1 MSQRKSVIYPQAIW
15 KVKAI
20 DYEKKY
26 SEFDL
31 YDIMN
36 AQLLFTV
43 FLINSISLSGK
54 ADAFCGKLVRFMI

>member
-1 MSQRKSVIYPQAIW
+1 M
-15 KVKAI
+15 KAI